1 MKKRN
6 LVILLLIP
14 FLMCILTTVTINAT
28 YIYVDVDISDI
39 SWKYDDVETVKI
51 NTEQR
56 LEADGINLR
65 NYKVGSDNDLV
76 WSVRNKEGSMEP
88 LAKIVQRNGEYYLS
102 TLSEG
107 AVIVTCSTKKETSA
121 EVLRLLF
128 TIRAQ

>member
-14 FLMCILTTVTINAT
+14 FLICILTTVTINAT

-76 WSVRNKEGSMEP
+76 WSVRNK
-88 LAKIVQRNGEYYLS
+88 
-102 TLSEG
+102 
-107 AVIVTCSTKKETSA
+107 
-121 EVLRLLF
+121 
-128 TIRAQ
+128 